1 MPRRAELAFLPKI
14 LPYFLDSPAG
24 RDILIIYTVL
34 VRGRGPSDLHAHAN
48 TQTPAVRSLFF
59 RPSRL
64 SSGLD

>member
-24 RDILIIYTVL
+24 RDILIIHGTGT
-34 VRGRGPSDLHAHAN
+34 RAGRPTSTRTAN